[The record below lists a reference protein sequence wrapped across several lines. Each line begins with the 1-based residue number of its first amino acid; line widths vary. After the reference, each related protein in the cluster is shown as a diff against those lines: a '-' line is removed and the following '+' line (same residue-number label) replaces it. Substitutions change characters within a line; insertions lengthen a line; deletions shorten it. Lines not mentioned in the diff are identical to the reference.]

1 MNNHKLSKIYNITKM
16 QVNYLVIMFAVQI
29 LTSSYANAQ
38 QYSEKD
44 MVGIAARLTNIKLQ
58 LNSIATLISQLSVVV
73 GISLVASG
81 IIKLKDAADT
91 QGQRVSYGQGVWRL
105 VVGSALCADYE
116 IANIMHGTLFGS
128 NGEMNFAPL
137 E

>member
-1 MNNHKLSKIYNITKM
+1 MEHLNIHKIYNITKM
-16 QVNYLVIMFAVQI
+16 QVNNLVMIFVTQI
-29 LTSSYANAQ
+29 LMSSYANAQ

-44 MVGIAARLTNIKLQ
+44 IVGIAAKLTNIKLQ

-81 IIKLKDAADT
+81 IIKLKDAADS

-105 VVGSALCADYE
+105 IVGSALCADFE
-116 IANIMHGTLFGS
+116 IANVMKGTITGT
-128 NGEMNFAPL
+128 NGEMSFAPL
-137 E
+137 Q

>member
-1 MNNHKLSKIYNITKM
+1 
-16 QVNYLVIMFAVQI
+16 
-29 LTSSYANAQ
+29 
-38 QYSEKD
+38 

-116 IANIMHGTLFGS
+116 IANVMKGTLLGS
-128 NGEMNFAPL
+128 NGDMNFAPL